1 MSVAVGFEIQIEEP
15 EMPKR
20 GDRTIRIILKRAVKV
35 DENGADAQKH
45 AGFLNFSERN
55 PGTVRVSTENSKA
68 KVILSRC
75 AVFRPAT
82 ALFRIILFILTTTGF
97 LACSNPQAG
106 PDKTVAG
113 ALLGAGWGAG
123 AGAVVGNQVSTPGN
137 GTAVG
142 SGFGAAAGLLMGM
155 GYDLEEGVQLEQN
168 RQLAALKVQAA
179 ANHNSLLKIQNKLDS
194 SLCSDP
200 IGGVYTVF
208 FDEDQTNLRLGAY
221 SGLEAAAEALKKNP
235 KFSRILVA
243 GHTDDTG
250 RPDYNDKLAQA
261 RADSVAAYLAGRG
274 IALDQIKIESFSAKK
289 PVATNRTAA
298 GRQLN
303 RRAEISLVE

>member
-1 MSVAVGFEIQIEEP
+1 MMLKQRTGALKVIISAVG
-15 EMPKR
+15 
-20 GDRTIRIILKRAVKV
+20 
-35 DENGADAQKH
+35 
-45 AGFLNFSERN
+45 
-55 PGTVRVSTENSKA
+55 
-68 KVILSRC
+68 VIGLVAC
-75 AVFRPAT
+75 A
-82 ALFRIILFILTTTGF
+82 
-97 LACSNPQAG
+97 NPQGG

-137 GTAVG
+137 GVAVG
-142 SGFGAAAGLLMGM
+142 SGFGAAAGMLMGM
-155 GYDLEEGVQLEQN
+155 GYDLEEGVQLDQN

-194 SLCSDP
+194 SLCANP
-200 IGGVYTVF
+200 LGGVYTVY

-221 SGLEAAAEALKKNP
+221 SGLEAAAEALKKTP

-274 IALDQIKIESFSAKK
+274 VALDQIKIESFSAKK
-289 PVATNRTAA
+289 PIATNRTPA

-303 RRAEISLVE
+303 RRAEISLIE

>member
-1 MSVAVGFEIQIEEP
+1 MLKQRTGALKVIISAVG
-15 EMPKR
+15 
-20 GDRTIRIILKRAVKV
+20 
-35 DENGADAQKH
+35 
-45 AGFLNFSERN
+45 
-55 PGTVRVSTENSKA
+55 
-68 KVILSRC
+68 VIGLVAC
-75 AVFRPAT
+75 A
-82 ALFRIILFILTTTGF
+82 
-97 LACSNPQAG
+97 NPQGG

-137 GTAVG
+137 GVAVG
-142 SGFGAAAGLLMGM
+142 SGFGAAAGMLMGM
-155 GYDLEEGVQLEQN
+155 GYDLEEGVQLDQN

-194 SLCSDP
+194 SLCANP
-200 IGGVYTVF
+200 LGGVYTVY

-221 SGLEAAAEALKKNP
+221 SGLEAAAEALKKTP

-274 IALDQIKIESFSAKK
+274 VALDQIKIESFSAKK
-289 PVATNRTAA
+289 PIATNRTPA

-303 RRAEISLVE
+303 RRAEISLIE

>member
-1 MSVAVGFEIQIEEP
+1 MLKQRTKTLRVIISAVA
-15 EMPKR
+15 
-20 GDRTIRIILKRAVKV
+20 
-35 DENGADAQKH
+35 
-45 AGFLNFSERN
+45 
-55 PGTVRVSTENSKA
+55 
-68 KVILSRC
+68 LSGLMAC
-75 AVFRPAT
+75 A
-82 ALFRIILFILTTTGF
+82 
-97 LACSNPQAG
+97 NPQGG

-137 GTAVG
+137 GVAVG
-142 SGFGAAAGLLMGM
+142 SGFGAAAGMLMGM
-155 GYDLEEGVQLEQN
+155 GYDLEEGVQLDQN

-194 SLCSDP
+194 SLCANP
-200 IGGVYTVF
+200 LGGVYTVY

-221 SGLEAAAEALKKNP
+221 SGLEAAAEALKKTP

-274 IALDQIKIESFSAKK
+274 VALDQIKIESFSAKK
-289 PVATNRTAA
+289 PIATNRTPA

-303 RRAEISLVE
+303 RRAEISLIE